1 LNGDVIRDLSDDQA
15 RTALPLK
22 WESLGVVP
30 GWVAEMDYLQ
40 AEPITAA
47 LVATV
52 RAGGLGYPPHDDE
65 VGSAFAGFAARHWSW
80 TVPAEATVPAG
91 GVMSGVRLALE
102 VLCPPGPVVVPL
114 PCYPPLRD
122 VVQVTGRELVPVLLD
137 PDAETATLDLR
148 EVERAF
154 AAGARTLLL
163 CNPHNPLGRVA
174 SRDELVALADLATS
188 YDARVVTDEVHAP
201 LVLPG
206 ATFTPYLSVD
216 PRGILVTS
224 ATKAF
229 NMPAVHG
236 AQVIVLDPAEQ
247 ALLRAAPIPAQNTWS
262 SLGVVAGAVAWRD
275 CDDWH
280 AALVERLDS
289 QRALLGELLTEHLP
303 KARMRPLEATYL
315 AWLDLRSYGV
325 ADPAAR
331 GLEHGVRVAP
341 GQDYQ
346 PGLDGHVRLNIA
358 TSPERLSHMVKRL
371 GEALD
376 EQHQPE
382 TPPTT

>member
-1 LNGDVIRDLSDDQA
+1 LNRGVIRDLTDDQA

-22 WESLGVVP
+22 WELPGLVP

-47 LVATV
+47 LVTTV
-52 RAGGLGYPPHDDE
+52 QAGGLGYPPHDDA
-65 VGSAFAGFAARHWSW
+65 VGSAFAGFAQRHWSW
-80 TVPAEATVPAG
+80 AVPAEASVAAG
-91 GVMSGVRLALE
+91 GVMSGMRLALE

-114 PCYPPLRD
+114 PCYPPFRD
-122 VVQVTGRELVPVLLD
+122 VVAVTGREVIAVHLD
-137 PDAETATLDLR
+137 PDAEAATLDL
-148 EVERAF
+148 EAVAHAF

-174 SRDELVALADLATS
+174 TRDELVALADLARS
-188 YDARVVTDEVHAP
+188 YDARVITDEVHAP

-216 PRGILVTS
+216 RRGILVTS

-247 ALLRAAPIPAQNTWS
+247 ALLRAAPIPAHNTWS

-280 AALVERLDS
+280 AALVERLAA
-289 QRALLGELLTEHLP
+289 QRTLLDELLAEHLP

-315 AWLDLRSYGV
+315 AWLDLRAYGV

-341 GQDYQ
+341 GQEYE
-346 PGLDGHVRLNIA
+346 PGLVGHVRLNIA
-358 TSPERLSHMVKRL
+358 TSPERLRLMVERL
-371 GEALD
+371 GAAL
-376 EQHQPE
+376 
-382 TPPTT
+382 

>member
-1 LNGDVIRDLSDDQA
+1 
-15 RTALPLK
+15 
-22 WESLGVVP
+22 
-30 GWVAEMDYLQ
+30 
-40 AEPITAA
+40 
-47 LVATV
+47 
-52 RAGGLGYPPHDDE
+52 
-65 VGSAFAGFAARHWSW
+65 
-80 TVPAEATVPAG
+80 VPAG
-91 GVMSGVRLALE
+91 GVMSGIRLALE

-114 PCYPPLRD
+114 PCYPPFRD
-122 VVQVTGRELVPVLLD
+122 VVEVTGREIVPVHLD
-137 PDAETATLDLR
+137 PDAETATLDLAA
-148 EVERAF
+148 VERAF

-174 SRDELVALADLATS
+174 TRDELVALADLARS

-236 AQVIVLDPAEQ
+236 AQVIVLDPVEQ

-280 AALVERLDS
+280 AELIERLDS
-289 QRALLGELLTEHLP
+289 QRTLLGELLAGHLP

-315 AWLDLRSYGV
+315 AWLDLRAYGV

-331 GLEHGVRVAP
+331 GLEHRVRVAP

-346 PGLDGHVRLNIA
+346 PGLPGHVRLNIA
-358 TSPERLSHMVKRL
+358 TSPDRLRLIVERLRQ
-371 GEALD
+371 AL
-376 EQHQPE
+376 
-382 TPPTT
+382 TS

>member
-1 LNGDVIRDLSDDQA
+1 VIRDLSDDQA

-22 WESLGVVP
+22 WESPGVVP

-47 LVATV
+47 LVATI
-52 RAGGLGYPPHDDE
+52 RAGGLGYPPHEDG
-65 VGSAFAGFAARHWSW
+65 VGAAFAGFAERHWSW
-80 TVPAEATVPAG
+80 TVPAEASVPAG
-91 GVMSGVRLALE
+91 GVMSGIRLALE

-114 PCYPPLRD
+114 PCYPPFRD
-122 VVQVTGRELVPVLLD
+122 VVEVTGREIVPVHLD
-137 PDAETATLDLR
+137 PDAETATLDLAA
-148 EVERAF
+148 VERAF

-174 SRDELVALADLATS
+174 TRDELVALAVLARS

-216 PRGILVTS
+216 PRGVLVTS

-236 AQVIVLDPAEQ
+236 AQVVVLDPADQ

-280 AALVERLDS
+280 AALVERLDA
-289 QRALLGELLTEHLP
+289 QRALLGELLAEHLP
-303 KARMRPLEATYL
+303 KARMRPLQATYL
-315 AWLDLRSYGV
+315 AWLDLRAYGV

-341 GQDYQ
+341 GQDYE
-346 PGLDGHVRLNIA
+346 PGLDGHVRINIA
-358 TSPERLSHMVKRL
+358 TSADRLRLMVERLA
-371 GEALD
+371 EALTA
-376 EQHQPE
+376 HGG
-382 TPPTT
+382 

>member
-1 LNGDVIRDLSDDQA
+1 VIRDLSDDQA

-22 WESLGVVP
+22 WESPGVVP

-47 LVATV
+47 LVATI
-52 RAGGLGYPPHDDE
+52 RAGGLGYPPHEDG
-65 VGSAFAGFAARHWSW
+65 VGAAFAGFAERHWSW
-80 TVPAEATVPAG
+80 TVPAEASVPAG
-91 GVMSGVRLALE
+91 GVMSGIRLALE

-114 PCYPPLRD
+114 PCYPPFRD
-122 VVQVTGRELVPVLLD
+122 VVEVTGREIVPVHLD
-137 PDAETATLDLR
+137 PDAETATLDLAA
-148 EVERAF
+148 VERAF

-174 SRDELVALADLATS
+174 TRDELVALAVLARS

-216 PRGILVTS
+216 PRGVLVTS

-236 AQVIVLDPAEQ
+236 AQVVVLDPADQ

-280 AALVERLDS
+280 AALVERLDA
-289 QRALLGELLTEHLP
+289 QRALLGELLAEHLP
-303 KARMRPLEATYL
+303 KARMRPLQATYL
-315 AWLDLRSYGV
+315 AWLDLRAYGV

-341 GQDYQ
+341 GQDYE
-346 PGLDGHVRLNIA
+346 PGLDGHVRINIA
-358 TSPERLSHMVKRL
+358 TSADRLRLIVERLA
-371 GEALD
+371 EALSA
-376 EQHQPE
+376 HGG
-382 TPPTT
+382 

>member
-1 LNGDVIRDLSDDQA
+1 VIRDLSDDQA

-22 WESLGVVP
+22 WESPGVVP

-47 LVATV
+47 LVATI
-52 RAGGLGYPPHDDE
+52 RAGGLGYPPHEDG
-65 VGSAFAGFAARHWSW
+65 VGAAFAGFAERHWSW
-80 TVPAEATVPAG
+80 TVPAEASVPAG
-91 GVMSGVRLALE
+91 GVMSGIRLALE

-114 PCYPPLRD
+114 PCYPPFRD
-122 VVQVTGRELVPVLLD
+122 VVEVTGREIVPVHLD
-137 PDAETATLDLR
+137 PDAETATLDLAA
-148 EVERAF
+148 VERAF

-174 SRDELVALADLATS
+174 TRDELVALAELARS

-236 AQVIVLDPAEQ
+236 AQVVVLDPADQ

-280 AALVERLDS
+280 AALVERLDA
-289 QRALLGELLTEHLP
+289 QRALLGELLAEHLP
-303 KARMRPLEATYL
+303 KARMRPLQATYL
-315 AWLDLRSYGV
+315 AWLDLRACGV

-331 GLEHGVRVAP
+331 GLAHGVRVAP
-341 GQDYQ
+341 GQDYE
-346 PGLDGHVRLNIA
+346 PGLDGHVRINIA
-358 TSPERLSHMVKRL
+358 TSADRLRFMVERLA
-371 GEALD
+371 EALSA
-376 EQHQPE
+376 HGG
-382 TPPTT
+382 

>member
-1 LNGDVIRDLSDDQA
+1 VIRDLSDDQA

-22 WESLGVVP
+22 WESPGVVP

-52 RAGGLGYPPHDDE
+52 EAGGLGYPPHDDE
-65 VGSAFAGFAARHWSW
+65 VGSAFAGFAERHWSW
-80 TVPAEATVPAG
+80 TVPAEASVPAG
-91 GVMSGVRLALE
+91 GVMSGIRLALE

-114 PCYPPLRD
+114 PCYPPFRD
-122 VVQVTGRELVPVLLD
+122 VVAVTGRDMVPVRVD
-137 PDAETATLDLR
+137 PDAEDAALDLAA
-148 EVERAF
+148 VERAF

-174 SRDELVALADLATS
+174 TRDELVALAELARS

-236 AQVIVLDPAEQ
+236 AQVVVLDPTDQ

-262 SLGVVAGAVAWRD
+262 SLGVVAGTAAWRD

-280 AALVERLDS
+280 AALVERLDA
-289 QRALLGELLTEHLP
+289 QRALLGELLAEHLP
-303 KARMRPLEATYL
+303 KARMRPLQATYL
-315 AWLDLRSYGV
+315 AWLDLRACGV

-331 GLEHGVRVAP
+331 GLAHGVRVAP
-341 GQDYQ
+341 GQDYE
-346 PGLDGHVRLNIA
+346 PGLDGHVRINIA
-358 TSPERLSHMVKRL
+358 TSADRLRFMVERLA
-371 GEALD
+371 EALSA
-376 EQHQPE
+376 HGG
-382 TPPTT
+382 